1 MTSAPATTTL
11 CPICNAEN
19 PAAATTCATCGAP
32 LSGDPSSAFSGSL
45 PPGTKLQGGVYSVGR
60 VLGQGGF
67 GITYLGGDIRA
78 RRPVAIKEFFPYG
91 STRRGSH
98 VHPFGGLTAADY
110 ASSRDRFLDEA
121 RILAQFDHPSIVD
134 VYGTFEENSTAYMV
148 MELLRGKTL
157 GQLVEDRGPLPEHEA
172 VDYIRRVGEALEV
185 VHRASLLHRD
195 LKPDNIMRTDA
206 GDVELIDF
214 GTARTFAAG
223 KTGRMTTM
231 VTPGYAPLEQYGQG
245 VRFGPYTDVY
255 ALGATLYH
263 ILTGQMPAPATDRA
277 TGVDVKP
284 PREVNPAVSKVV
296 SDAVM
301 WAMAMRV
308 DQRPQT
314 VREFVDALPRPED
327 LMPRPAPEARARTRT
342 SRRPPPN
349 PLPPPAPRV
358 PAAPARPSAPSV
370 PADEWESL
378 PGTRRPTWRPPVPYG
393 GPYDVEVT
401 GEELTWPDRCACCF
415 EPADAAFPVEF
426 TTSGGFLGLFSKTRG
441 WDVPYCSQCLQHVEV
456 QGSAPGGNL
465 GGAVLGAVVGGPIGL
480 LIGLG
485 SAASAIYKSSQY
497 HSQLEGLLRPS
508 CVAVGPAVAYRG
520 WYQEVHAFTFIS
532 WDFAERFRRMNDGE
546 HVS

>member
-1 MTSAPATTTL
+1 MATAPATTTL

-19 PAAATTCATCGAP
+19 PTAATTCATCGAP
-32 LSGDPSSAFSGSL
+32 LTGDPASAFSGAL
-45 PPGTKLQGGVYSVGR
+45 PPGTKLQGGVYSLGR

-91 STRRGSH
+91 STRRGTH
-98 VHPFGGLTAADY
+98 VHPFGGLTAADF

-121 RILAQFDHPSIVD
+121 RILASFDHPNIVD

-148 MELLRGKTL
+148 MELLRGKSL

-172 VDYIRRVGEALEV
+172 IDYIRRVGEALEV
-185 VHRASLLHRD
+185 VHQASMLHRD

-206 GDVELIDF
+206 GEVELIDF

-245 VRFGPYTDVY
+245 VRFWPYTDVY

-263 ILTGQMPAPATDRA
+263 LLTGQMPPPATDRA
-277 TGVDVKP
+277 TGVDLEAPSVL
-284 PREVNPAVSKVV
+284 NPAVSEVV

-301 WAMAMRV
+301 WAMQMRI

-327 LMPRPAPEARARTRT
+327 LAPRPARDAR
-342 SRRPPPN
+342 SRRPAPD
-349 PLPPPAPRV
+349 PLSAAPPPAP
-358 PAAPARPSAPSV
+358 AASPDAPEPSP
-370 PADEWESL
+370 L
-378 PGTRRPTWRPPVPYG
+378 PGTRRPTWRPPVPYE

-401 GEELTWPDRCACCF
+401 GEELSWPDSCACCF
-415 EPADAAFPVEF
+415 EPADSALPIEYAA
-426 TTSGGFLGLFSKTRG
+426 GGFLGMFQEARA

-456 QGSAPGGNL
+456 QASMPGGNL

-485 SAASAIYKSSQY
+485 SAAAAMYNASR
-497 HSQLEGLLRPS
+497 HHPQLESVLKPS

-520 WYQEVHAFTFIS
+520 RYGDIHAFTFLN
-532 WDFAERFRRMNDGE
+532 WDFADAFRELNDGE